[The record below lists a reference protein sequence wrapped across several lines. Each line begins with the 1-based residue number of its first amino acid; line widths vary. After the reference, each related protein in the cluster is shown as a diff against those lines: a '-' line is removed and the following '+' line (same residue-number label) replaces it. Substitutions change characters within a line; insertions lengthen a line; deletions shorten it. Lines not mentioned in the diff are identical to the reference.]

1 MSGNSQP
8 VNLNNAAKDGFSKS
22 VDEIRNMASSNMG
35 IIVIIGI
42 LTIVLVYVL
51 VYLFRQYNNTS
62 LKTVTM
68 IKKPIKVPRDAIR
81 NISET
86 TGLPSLNNI
95 NGKEFSYSMWIYIDG
110 DNDTNTNSDKFI
122 LGRVESSSTID
133 NATPQFT
140 LDKSLNKLY
149 ANIKSTENG
158 IDTVHKLTIKY
169 IPYQRWLNIVLVVD
183 NNFIQLFMDG
193 ELKEVKDISNYNNKN
208 SIVKNPVGN
217 IFIGSSNNI
226 PSFNGYISKVQVFNY
241 AVTID
246 HAKVIYKAGPLHKSV
261 LSSIGLQ
268 HYGLQNPIYRID
280 DKDVKECS
288 S

>member
-1 MSGNSQP
+1 MSGNSQA
-8 VNLNNAAKDGFSKS
+8 VNSAAKNVSKFGDGVES
-22 VDEIRNMASSNMG
+22 VRQMASSNMG
-35 IIVIIGI
+35 VMVIIGI
-42 LTIVLVYVL
+42 LFIVLVYVL

-81 NISET
+81 NISEN

-110 DNDTNTNSDKFI
+110 DNDTNTNSNKFI
-122 LGRVESSSTID
+122 LGRVESSSSID

-149 ANIKSTENG
+149 ANIKSNDNG
-158 IDTVHKLTIKY
+158 IDTTHTLSIKY
-169 IPYQRWLNIVLVVD
+169 VPYQRWLNIVLVVD

-217 IFIGSSNNI
+217 LFIGSANNI

-268 HYGLQNPIYRID
+268 QYGIQNPIYRID